1 MSKEETNLKRVK
13 WYDHVVTKYTL
24 GMYRHIWY
32 ATENA
37 QLMDDLYQDAFV
49 KIVTNAPKLMG
60 FDEDV
65 LGRYIH
71 TIVRTVII
79 DYYRKQQRIVSC
91 ISCDWDSI
99 CENHEMYSKTEA
111 QIFSKECIHL
121 LDALSEETKK
131 IMHLRIFYGMPY
143 SAIAKCLNITEVS
156 ARKKYERGC
165 KKARTIHEIEALW
178 EELNDSNILLQM

>member
-1 MSKEETNLKRVK
+1 MSKEEADQKRAK
-13 WYDHVVTKYTL
+13 WFDNVIGKYTV
-24 GMYRHIWY
+24 GIHRHIWY
-32 ATENA
+32 ATEDA
-37 QLMDDLYQDAFV
+37 QLMDDLYQDVFV
-49 KIVTNAPKLMG
+49 KIVKNAPRLMKL
-60 FDEDV
+60 DEEE

-91 ISCDWDSI
+91 ISCDWDLI

-121 LDALSEETKK
+121 LDALSEDTKK
-131 IMHLRIFYGMPY
+131 IMHLRIFYCMPY
-143 SAIAKCLNITEVS
+143 SAIAKCMNITETS

-178 EELNDSNILLQM
+178 EELNYSNVLWQM